1 MPNECKAD
9 ACAGCHSADVGYV
22 GSSPSTGWTAR
33 SRAEALSG
41 PELKTS
47 WVMVPALAGLILT
60 FIGAIVTSLGLVR
73 DRLEGTLE
81 QPAVMPFRSFDVIAG
96 KMIG

>member
-1 MPNECKAD
+1 
-9 ACAGCHSADVGYV
+9 
-22 GSSPSTGWTAR
+22 
-33 SRAEALSG
+33 
-41 PELKTS
+41 
-47 WVMVPALAGLILT
+47 MVPALAGLILT